1 MKILKQIAVVFFI
14 CLLGEVIAQL
24 IPVNFPASVLSMVLL
39 LVGLLA
45 KVIRIEHIQDK
56 ANFLLDNMAFFFIPA
71 GVSIIEN
78 FNYLKNSLLP
88 FVLVCF
94 ISMIVTFVATAYS
107 VTLAMRFLG
116 GKND

>member
-14 CLLGEVIAQL
+14 CLLGEVIAQI
-24 IPVNFPASVLSMVLL
+24 IPVNFPSSVLSMVLL
-39 LVGLLA
+39 LAALLLGI
-45 KVIRIEHIQDK
+45 IRIEHVQEK

-78 FNYLKNSLLP
+78 FNYLKNAIVP
-88 FVLVCF
+88 FVLICF

-107 VTLAMRFLG
+107 VTLVMRLLG
-116 GKND
+116 GQND

>member
-14 CLLGEVIAQL
+14 CLLGEIIAQI

-39 LVGLLA
+39 LGALLL
-45 KVIRIEHIQDK
+45 KIIKIEHIQEK

-78 FNYLKNSLLP
+78 FSYLQNALIA
-88 FVLVCF
+88 FVVICF
-94 ISMIVTFVATAYS
+94 ISMVVTFVATAYS
-107 VTLAMRFLG
+107 VAFVMRLMG
-116 GKND
+116 GQND